1 MTSTIFQVVE
11 TGLTG
16 EAFFWA
22 KSRLGHQPTAASTS
36 RLLCS
41 NAHQT
46 RHHTLPRGSANRTTA
61 DKSLYVRNLHGF
73 SPEAVREKRTKVP
86 RATKAESW

>member
-1 MTSTIFQVVE
+1 MQAGCHDITIFQVVE

-16 EAFFWA
+16 EAFFGA

-61 DKSLYVRNLHGF
+61 DKSLYVRNLHGKIYTNRPN
-73 SPEAVREKRTKVP
+73 SR
-86 RATKAESW
+86 